1 MGDAPNSPPQSA
13 DWFEPGRY
21 SVWAYLRDDERDEPI
36 LFAAY
41 EWEDAGLRA
50 IRVDCVWLHE
60 EEQESNWE
68 DHPEFSNISRGIEAA
83 VFARMVT
90 SGKVIR
96 IGAMPAIRR
105 YAEPPSFLAT

>member
-1 MGDAPNSPPQSA
+1 MSDAPPAMAEDA
-13 DWFEPGRY
+13 DWLEPGKY
-21 SVWAYLRDDERDEPI
+21 SVWAYLREDEQDEPI

-60 EEQESNWE
+60 EEEEKRWE
-68 DHPEFSNISRGIEAA
+68 EHPEFNQISGGVEAA
-83 VFARMVT
+83 VFAGMVR

-96 IGAMPAIRR
+96 IGAMPPLGR
-105 YAEPPSFLAT
+105 YAEPPSFLT